1 MVPYFGRNDAGKSAD
16 DNRGRQLMGY
26 DPTSKNKDQLH
37 DNVDSGSLDNVV
49 ITRDHILGGTVAIAQ
64 PKSGF
69 RVGTDT
75 VFLAASVG
83 VNRGRILDLGAG
95 VGGVSLCLATRLSK
109 VKITA
114 VELDPVLVAL
124 AQKNVVTNGFE
135 DRLRVVRA
143 DIQAMPLFLGSS
155 FDHVISN
162 PPYHFATGTKPQNR
176 HRVLAH
182 MGDGLTLGDWVK
194 AAMWAAKPRGRIS
207 FICRA
212 DRGGELVN
220 LFVNAGASETLQFPL
235 WPRQLVPAGR
245 VIVQARKSVMG
256 PGAIL
261 PGLVVHND
269 DGSFTDAAS
278 RIMKGGGLYMAHPA
292 RKTRAVP
299 EKSDG

>member
-1 MVPYFGRNDAGKSAD
+1 MVH
-16 DNRGRQLMGY
+16 
-26 DPTSKNKDQLH
+26 DPTTKNQSQLQ
-37 DNVDSGSLDNVV
+37 DDADSGLLDDLF
-49 ITRDHILGGTVAIAQ
+49 ITRDSMLDRTVAIAQ

-69 RVGTDT
+69 RVGTDA

-83 VNRGRILDLGAG
+83 MNRGRILDLGAG
-95 VGGVSLCLATRLSK
+95 VGGVSLCLATRLNK
-109 VKITA
+109 LQITA

-124 AQKNVVTNGFE
+124 AQKNVVTNGFD
-135 DRLRVVRA
+135 DRLRVLLG
-143 DIQAMPLFLGSS
+143 DIQALPPVLGSS

-162 PPYHFATGTKPQNR
+162 PPYHFSTGTRPQNR
-176 HRVLAH
+176 RRALAH
-182 MGDGLTLGDWVK
+182 MGDGLTLDDWVK
-194 AAMWAAKPRGRIS
+194 AAMWAARPRGRIS

-235 WPRQLVPAGR
+235 WPRPMVPAGR
-245 VIVQARKSVMG
+245 VIIQVRKSVMG

-278 RIMKGGGLYMAHPA
+278 RIMKGDGLYVAHPA
-292 RKTRAVP
+292 RKAHALP
-299 EKSDG
+299 AKFD

>member
-1 MVPYFGRNDAGKSAD
+1 
-16 DNRGRQLMGY
+16 MGY
-26 DPTSKNKDQLH
+26 DAISKNQSHPRD
-37 DNVDSGSLDNVV
+37 DGDSGLLDDVV
-49 ITRDHILGGTVAIAQ
+49 ITRDHMLDGAVAIAQ

-69 RVGTDT
+69 RVGTDA
-75 VFLAASVG
+75 VFLAASIG
-83 VNRGRILDLGAG
+83 LNRGRILDLGAG

-109 VKITA
+109 VQITG
-114 VELDPVLVAL
+114 VEIDPVLVAL
-124 AQKNVVTNGFE
+124 AQKNILTNGFE
-135 DRLRVVRA
+135 KRLRVLPV
-143 DIQAMPLFLGSS
+143 DIQAMPPVLGSS

-176 HRVLAH
+176 RRALAH
-182 MGDGLTLGDWVK
+182 MGDGLTLDNWVK
-194 AAMWAAKPRGRIS
+194 AAIWAAKPRGRIS

-212 DRGGELVN
+212 DRSGELLN

-235 WPRQLVPAGR
+235 WPRSMVPAGR
-245 VIVQARKSVMG
+245 VIIQVRKSVVG

-292 RKTRAVP
+292 RKTRVASAKPV
-299 EKSDG
+299 

>member
-1 MVPYFGRNDAGKSAD
+1 
-16 DNRGRQLMGY
+16 MGH
-26 DPTSKNKDQLH
+26 DPTSKNQSQLQ
-37 DNVDSGSLDNVV
+37 DDADSGLLDDVV
-49 ITRDHILGGTVAIAQ
+49 ITRDSMLDGTVAIAQ

-69 RVGTDT
+69 RVGTDA

-83 VNRGRILDLGAG
+83 VNCGRILDLGAG
-95 VGGVSLCLATRLSK
+95 VGGVSLCLATRLNK
-109 VKITA
+109 VQITA

-124 AQKNVVTNGFE
+124 AQKNVVTNGFD
-135 DRLRVVRA
+135 DRLRVLPG
-143 DIQAMPLFLGSS
+143 DIQALPPVLGSS

-162 PPYHFATGTKPQNR
+162 PPYHFAMGTKPQNR
-176 HRVLAH
+176 RRALAH
-182 MGDGLTLGDWVK
+182 MGDGLTLDDWVK

-235 WPRQLVPAGR
+235 WPRPMVPAGR
-245 VIVQARKSVMG
+245 VIIQVRKSVMG

-269 DGSFTDAAS
+269 DGSFTEAAS
-278 RIMKGGGLYMAHPA
+278 RIMKGDGLYMAHPA
-292 RKTRAVP
+292 RKV
-299 EKSDG
+299 